1 MACRLDV
8 SGIRLNDFLSEE
20 KEKLRESPAKHTG
33 LFQYKICL
41 FKFFRFDVLWNSCV
55 GEEKGLKISWK
66 RIDVLLWHAVNIIF
80 DSRCP
85 K

>member
-8 SGIRLNDFLSEE
+8 SGIRFNDFLSEE

-55 GEEKGLKISWK
+55 GKEKGLKMSWK
-66 RIDVLLWHAVNIIF
+66 RIDVLLGHEVIFFF
-80 DSRCP
+80 DSRFP
-85 K
+85 R

>member
-8 SGIRLNDFLSEE
+8 SGIRFNDFLSEE
-20 KEKLRESPAKHTG
+20 KEKLRESPAKQTG

-41 FKFFRFDVLWNSCV
+41 FKFFRFDVLWNSFV

-80 DSRCP
+80 DSKCP